1 MPPRR
6 TPTPTLKLRGSEL
19 LAQRAAEPEGNT
31 TGAAT
36 LFSQVMAC
44 EISRRYFDRLVDDLR
59 GLGLYAAED
68 YVSHNHYA
76 FAAAE
81 WEKAQALIQ
90 SEGMTIT
97 TPQGKILNP
106 ALKVRDNARAEVA
119 RLCREF
125 GLSPASRVGLQSSK
139 KKGNAASAIESILKA
154 KTA

>member
-6 TPTPTLKLRGSEL
+6 TPTPTLKLRNSVL
-19 LAQRAAEPEGNT
+19 LPERLTEPDGNT
-31 TGAAT
+31 DGPAT

-44 EISRRYFDRLVDDLR
+44 QIARRYFDRLVDDLR
-59 GLGLYAAED
+59 GLGLYASED

-76 FAAAE
+76 LAAAE
-81 WEKAQALIQ
+81 WEKAQAMIE
-90 SEGMTIT
+90 SEGMTIV

>member
-1 MPPRR
+1 MGRR
-6 TPTPTLKLRGSEL
+6 PIPTHTLKLRGSEL
-19 LAQRAAEPEGNT
+19 LAQRVGEPEGDA

-36 LFSQVMAC
+36 MFRQVLAC
-44 EISRRYFDRLVDDLR
+44 EIARRYFDRLVQDLR

-76 FAAAE
+76 LAAAE
-81 WEKAQALIQ
+81 WEKAQELVE
-90 SEGMTIT
+90 SEGMTII
-97 TPQGKILNP
+97 TPQGKIQNP